1 MSIWHVANTSAPRDE
16 STTSARGVASESYK
30 SEFLAAAS
38 GVDITELLNI
48 LDEHM
53 NVVKVLH
60 QREYESL
67 IKMIKEKKSR
77 YHNIPAFLMSSNI
90 YADVI
95 AIFIR
100 PDKRFVIV

>member
-16 STTSARGVASESYK
+16 STTSARGVAPEYYK

-38 GVDITELLNI
+38 CVDITELLNI

-60 QREYESL
+60 PREYESL
-67 IKMIKEKKSR
+67 IKMIKEKKQVS
-77 YHNIPAFLMSSNI
+77 
-90 YADVI
+90 
-95 AIFIR
+95 
-100 PDKRFVIV
+100 